1 MSKPM
6 HLRSAS
12 SSSFRGLSEEE
23 RQLLVWAFALSITLH
38 VVSLLL
44 PSPFQ
49 KPSAQQVAVSILTA
63 RLEAPAPEPPPKPEV
78 KEEPAIKSKVEEPM
92 KAEITKP
99 RPKPRPKE
107 RPVEKKPEPLA
118 GQELDDAL
126 AKLGDKLLY
135 PPEAI
140 KQGLQGETV
149 VLLDIGQGGRIASAV
164 VASSSGH
171 PILDQAALKAVRQVG
186 SLSPMLAGRSI
197 LLPVRF
203 RLL

>member
-1 MSKPM
+1 MEDE
-6 HLRSAS
+6 
-12 SSSFRGLSEEE
+12 RG
-23 RQLLVWAFALSITLH
+23 LLVWAFTL
-38 VVSLLL
+38 SLLL
-44 PSPFQ
+44 HAVTMLLPGPFKRPSVQ
-49 KPSAQQVAVSILTA
+49 DVARSILTA
-63 RLEAPAPEPPPKPEV
+63 RLEAPAPEPKPEV

-92 KAEITKP
+92 KAEISKP
-99 RPKPRPKE
+99 RPPRPKE

-118 GQELDDAL
+118 GEQLDEAL
-126 AKLGDKLLY
+126 AQLADKLLY

-140 KQGLQGETV
+140 RQGLQGETV
-149 VLLDIGQGGRIASAV
+149 VVVDIGVGGQILSAV

-171 PILDQAALKAVRQVG
+171 PVLDQAALKAVRQVG

>member
-1 MSKPM
+1 M

-12 SSSFRGLSEEE
+12 SSTFGPLRDDERG
-23 RQLLVWAFALSITLH
+23 LLVWAFALSLTLH
-38 VVSLLL
+38 AVSLLL
-44 PSPFQ
+44 PSPWQ
-49 KPSAQQVAVSILTA
+49 KPSAHEVAMSILTA
-63 RLEAPAPEPPPKPEV
+63 RIQPREAEPPPKPEV
-78 KEEPAIKSKVEEPM
+78 VEEPVIKSKVEEPM
-92 KAEITKP
+92 KASITKP
-99 RPKPRPKE
+99 RPPRHKE
-107 RPVEKKPEPLA
+107 RRAEKAEQLS
-118 GQELDDAL
+118 GQQLDDAL
-126 AKLGDKLLY
+126 AQLADKLLY

-149 VLLDIGQGGRIASAV
+149 VLLDIGEGGRIASAL

-171 PILDQAALKAVRQVG
+171 AVLDQAALRAVRQVG

>member
-1 MSKPM
+1 V

-12 SSSFRGLSEEE
+12 SSTFGPLTEDE

-38 VVSLLL
+38 AVTMLL
-44 PSPFQ
+44 PSPWQ
-49 KPSAQQVAVSILTA
+49 KPSALELARSVLTA
-63 RLEAPAPEPPPKPEV
+63 RLEAREAEPPPKPV
-78 KEEPAIKSKVEEPM
+78 ATEEPVIKSKVEEPM

-99 RPKPRPKE
+99 RPPRPKE
-107 RPVEKKPEPLA
+107 RRAEKAEQLS
-118 GQELDDAL
+118 GQQLEDAL
-126 AKLGDKLLY
+126 AQLADKLLY

-149 VLLDIGQGGRIASAV
+149 VLLDIGEGGRIASAL

-171 PILDQAALKAVRQVG
+171 AVLDQAALRAVRQVG
-186 SLSPMLAGRSI
+186 KLRPTLAGRWM

>member
-1 MSKPM
+1 M

-12 SSSFRGLSEEE
+12 SSTFGPLTEDE

-38 VVSLLL
+38 TVTMLL

-49 KPSAQQVAVSILTA
+49 KPSVQEVTMSILTA
-63 RLEAPAPEPPPKPEV
+63 RLQPREAEPPPKPEV

-149 VLLDIGQGGRIASAV
+149 VLLDIGEGGRIASAL

-171 PILDQAALKAVRQVG
+171 AVLDQAALRAVRQVG
-186 SLSPMLAGRSI
+186 SLSPTLGGRSI

>member
-1 MSKPM
+1 MM
-6 HLRSAS
+6 EDE
-12 SSSFRGLSEEE
+12 RG
-23 RQLLVWAFALSITLH
+23 LLVWAFTLSLLLH
-38 VVSLLL
+38 AVTMLL

-63 RLEAPAPEPPPKPEV
+63 RLEAPAPEPAPKPEAR
-78 KEEPAIKSKVEEPM
+78 EEPTIKSKVEEPM
-92 KAEITKP
+92 KASITKP
-99 RPKPRPKE
+99 RPPPKPKE
-107 RPVEKKPEPLA
+107 RPAEKKPEQLS
-118 GQELDDAL
+118 GQQLDDAL
-126 AKLGDKLLY
+126 AQLADKLLY

-149 VLLDIGQGGRIASAV
+149 VLLDIGEGGRIASAL

-171 PILDQAALKAVRQVG
+171 AVLDQAALRAVRQVG
-186 SLSPMLAGRSI
+186 SLSPTLAGRSI

>member
-1 MSKPM
+1 M

-12 SSSFRGLSEEE
+12 SSTFGPLTEDE

-38 VVSLLL
+38 TVTMLL

-49 KPSAQQVAVSILTA
+49 KPSVQEVTRSILTE
-63 RLEAPAPEPPPKPEV
+63 RILPREAEPPPKPEAR
-78 KEEPAIKSKVEEPM
+78 EEPAIKSKVEEPM
-92 KAEITKP
+92 KASITKP
-99 RPKPRPKE
+99 RPPPKPKE
-107 RPVEKKPEPLA
+107 QRAEKKPEALT
-118 GQELDDAL
+118 GQQLDEAL
-126 AKLGDKLLY
+126 AQLADKLLY

-140 KQGLQGETV
+140 KLGLQGETV
-149 VLLDIGQGGRIASAV
+149 VLLDIGEGGRIASAL

-171 PILDQAALKAVRQVG
+171 AVLDQAALRAVRQVG
-186 SLSPMLAGRSI
+186 SLSPTLAGRSI

>member
-1 MSKPM
+1 VDDE
-6 HLRSAS
+6 
-12 SSSFRGLSEEE
+12 RG
-23 RQLLVWAFALSITLH
+23 LLVWAFALSLTLH
-38 VVSLLL
+38 AVSMLL
-44 PSPFQ
+44 PSPWQ
-49 KPSAQQVAVSILTA
+49 KPSAREVAVSILTA
-63 RLEAPAPEPPPKPEV
+63 RLEAPAPEPPAKPEV
-78 KEEPAIKSKVEEPM
+78 KEEPVVKSKVEEPM

-99 RPKPRPKE
+99 RPKPRPEE

-140 KQGLQGETV
+140 KRGLQGETV
-149 VLLDIGQGGRIASAV
+149 VLLDIGEGGRIASAL

-171 PILDQAALKAVRQVG
+171 AVLDQAALRAVRQVG
-186 SLSPMLAGRSI
+186 SLSPTLAGRSI

>member
-1 MSKPM
+1 M

-12 SSSFRGLSEEE
+12 SSTFGPLTEDE

-38 VVSLLL
+38 AVTMLL
-44 PSPFQ
+44 PSPWQ
-49 KPSAQQVAVSILTA
+49 KPSALELARSVLTA
-63 RLEAPAPEPPPKPEV
+63 RLEAREAEPPPKPV
-78 KEEPAIKSKVEEPM
+78 ATEEPVIKSKVEEPM

-99 RPKPRPKE
+99 RPPRPKE
-107 RPVEKKPEPLA
+107 RRAEKAEQLS
-118 GQELDDAL
+118 GQQLEDAL
-126 AKLGDKLLY
+126 AQLADKLLY

-140 KQGLQGETV
+140 KHGLQGETV
-149 VLLDIGQGGRIASAV
+149 VLLDIGEGGRIASAL

-171 PILDQAALKAVRQVG
+171 AVLDQAALRAVRQVG
-186 SLSPMLAGRSI
+186 SLSPTLAGRSI

>member
-1 MSKPM
+1 M

-12 SSSFRGLSEEE
+12 SSTFGPLTEDE

-38 VVSLLL
+38 TVSMLL

-63 RLEAPAPEPPPKPEV
+63 RIQPREAEPPPKPEV
-78 KEEPAIKSKVEEPM
+78 KEEPVIKSKVEEPM

-99 RPKPRPKE
+99 RPPRPKE
-107 RPVEKKPEPLA
+107 RRAEKKPEPLA

-149 VLLDIGQGGRIASAV
+149 VLLDIGEGGRIASAL

-171 PILDQAALKAVRQVG
+171 AVLDQAALRAVRQVG
-186 SLSPMLAGRSI
+186 SLSPTLAGRSI